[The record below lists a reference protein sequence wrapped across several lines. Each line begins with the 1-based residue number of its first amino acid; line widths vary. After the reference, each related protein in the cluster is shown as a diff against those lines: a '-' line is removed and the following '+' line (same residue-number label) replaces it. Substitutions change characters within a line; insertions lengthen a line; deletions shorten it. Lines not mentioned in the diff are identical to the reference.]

1 MWVSQNPCSGWRLAQ
16 TLLDSPLTSGLPD
29 RGLRPRGVG
38 LLSHHLLGFSLSLVP
53 RTRHIPVTKNSW
65 LTDTRRA
72 LAGLRS
78 QDECPH
84 CTPPL
89 ERTLSVGLLN
99 SVINYG
105 GL

>member
-29 RGLRPRGVG
+29 RGLRPRSWFVI
-38 LLSHHLLGFSLSLVP
+38 SSSAAFSLSLVP

-72 LAGLRS
+72 FAGLRS

-89 ERTLSVGLLN
+89 ERALSVGLLN

-105 GL
+105 GP